1 MMRSSSCSAFLLRG
15 SQLSR
20 ATTSAHAEL
29 APIDMLLVST
39 IELGMVAA
47 ANLVEVAA
55 LVGDT
60 ARATMLNALMGGQS
74 LTASELAYCANVSR
88 STASGHLSKLVA
100 ARLLTV
106 SRNRGFSYYR
116 IASPLVATMLESI
129 KVVAAIQV
137 PARHR
142 PRSAND
148 DALRFARSC
157 YDHLAGQVG
166 VAVTDALV
174 AMGHIVLTDEGGEV
188 TSSGGRFLSAFG
200 LDLRPRT
207 RRIFCQPCLDWS
219 ERRYHLKGLVGAR
232 ILDRLLELGW
242 LKCVSGSRAL
252 QLTSYG
258 RAGLSEIFHIETNN
272 EGVFE
277 YKLSPADVDCHL
289 SRPQSDRTLG
299 NTTKDVT
306 A

>member
-1 MMRSSSCSAFLLRG
+1 M
-15 SQLSR
+15 SR
-20 ATTSAHAEL
+20 ANSSVHTE
-29 APIDMLLVST
+29 LVS
-39 IELGMVAA
+39 IDVLPVSEIGLRMVAA

-74 LTASELAYCANVSR
+74 LTATELAYCADVSR
-88 STASGHLSKLVA
+88 STASDHLSKLVA

-106 SRNRGFSYYR
+106 TRYGRFSYYR

-129 KVVAAIQV
+129 KVVAAIEV
-137 PARHR
+137 PPRR
-142 PRSAND
+142 QPRSPSD

-157 YDHLAGQVG
+157 YDHLAGQLG

-188 TSSGGRFLSAFG
+188 TASGERFLSAFG
-200 LDLRPRT
+200 VDLRLRT
-207 RRIFCQPCLDWS
+207 RRIFLPALS
-219 ERRYHLKGLVGAR
+219 RLERARPDHLKGLVGAR

-252 QLTSYG
+252 QLTSSG
-258 RAGLSEIFHIETNN
+258 RAGLSETFQIEINN
-272 EGVFE
+272 EGV
-277 YKLSPADVDCHL
+277 P
-289 SRPQSDRTLG
+289 
-299 NTTKDVT
+299 T
-306 A
+306 ARCDPRRLTA

>member
-1 MMRSSSCSAFLLRG
+1 
-15 SQLSR
+15 
-20 ATTSAHAEL
+20 
-29 APIDMLLVST
+29 
-39 IELGMVAA
+39 MVAA
-47 ANLVEVAA
+47 ENLNLVEVAA

-60 ARATMLNALMGGQS
+60 ARATMLGALMGGRS
-74 LTASELAYCANVSR
+74 LTAKELAYYANVSR

-106 SRNRGFSYYR
+106 IRERRFSYYR
-116 IASPLVATMLESI
+116 IASPLVASMLESI
-129 KVVAAIQV
+129 KVVAAIEL
-137 PARHR
+137 P
-142 PRSAND
+142 PRRQPGAAND

-200 LDLRPRT
+200 ADLRPRT

-252 QLTSYG
+252 QLTSSG
-258 RAGLSEIFHIETNN
+258 RAGLSEIFQIEINK
-272 EGVFE
+272 EGVAISSAME
-277 YKLSPADVDCHL
+277 STNSWGSLRA
-289 SRPQSDRTLG
+289 RPG
-299 NTTKDVT
+299 YV

>member
-1 MMRSSSCSAFLLRG
+1 LLRR

-20 ATTSAHAEL
+20 ANSSAHVEL
-29 APIDMLLVST
+29 FSIDTLPVSA
-39 IELGMVAA
+39 IGLRMVAA

-74 LTASELAYCANVSR
+74 LTATELAYCANVSR
-88 STASGHLSKLVA
+88 ATASGHLSKLVA

-106 SRNRGFSYYR
+106 IRERRFSYYR

-129 KVVAAIQV
+129 KVVAAIEV
-137 PARHR
+137 PPRR
-142 PRSAND
+142 QPRSASD

-157 YDHLAGQVG
+157 YDHLAGQIG

-174 AMGHIVLTDEGGEV
+174 SMGHIVLTDEGGEV
-188 TSSGGRFLSAFG
+188 TSSGERFLSAFG
-200 LDLRPRT
+200 VDLRPRT

-219 ERRYHLKGLVGAR
+219 ERRYHIRGLVGAR

-252 QLTSYG
+252 QLTSPG
-258 RAGLSEIFHIETNN
+258 RAGLSKTFQIETNN
-272 EGVFE
+272 EGV
-277 YKLSPADVDCHL
+277 PAA
-289 SRPQSDRTLG
+289 RLG
-299 NTTKDVT
+299 GPRRLT

>member
-1 MMRSSSCSAFLLRG
+1 
-15 SQLSR
+15 
-20 ATTSAHAEL
+20 
-29 APIDMLLVST
+29 
-39 IELGMVAA
+39 MVAA

-74 LTASELAYCANVSR
+74 LTATELAYCANISR
-88 STASGHLSKLVA
+88 ATASSHLGKLVA

-106 SRNRGFSYYR
+106 TRERRFSYYR
-116 IASPLVATMLESI
+116 ITSPLVATMLESL
-129 KVVAAIQV
+129 KVVAAV
-137 PARHR
+137 ELPPRHR

-188 TSSGGRFLSAFG
+188 TSSGERFLSAFG
-200 LDLRPRT
+200 VDLTLRT

-219 ERRYHLKGLVGAR
+219 ERRYHLKGFVGAR
-232 ILDRLLELGW
+232 ILDRLLELRW
-242 LKCVSGSRAL
+242 LKSVSGSRAL
-252 QLTSYG
+252 QLTPSG
-258 RAGLSEIFHIETNN
+258 RGGLSEIFEIEIND
-272 EGVFE
+272 EVMPIAR
-277 YKLSPADVDCHL
+277 LSNPRRL
-289 SRPQSDRTLG
+289 
-299 NTTKDVT
+299 T